1 MVKAVIDNHTWKAGT
16 DLYVFRSG
24 NETYHKSGAAPKIYT
39 TGPAKSRFT
48 REFRYTD
55 VPLKP
60 QTYERLLK
68 GYVLDN
74 VYKLVS
80 GVWVVIF
87 DVRSDACRA
96 WAEGRIDQK
105 ELRDLID
112 W

>member
-1 MVKAVIDNHTWKAGT
+1 MKTVIDNHTWNAGAE
-16 DLYVFRSG
+16 LYVFCSG
-24 NETYHKSGAAPKIYT
+24 NEVYSKNSAAPKVYT
-39 TGPAKSRFT
+39 RGPAKSKFT
-48 REFRYTD
+48 RGFKYTD
-55 VPLKP
+55 TPLQP
-60 QTYERLLK
+60 ATYERLLK
-68 GYVLDN
+68 GYIIDN

-96 WAEGRIDQK
+96 WAEGRIDQR